1 MKTIIDADYTHRK
14 IVCKN
19 FEIKILEKCNGLY
32 VQSNILLLAD
42 VFASFRNI
50 CLERYK
56 LDPARFLTAPGLAWK
71 ADLKNTKV
79 KLDFLT
85 GIDMLLMVQKG
96 IR

>member
-1 MKTIIDADYTHRK
+1 M
-14 IVCKN
+14 
-19 FEIKILEKCNGLY
+19 Y

-50 CLERYK
+50 YLERYE

-79 KLDFLT
+79 KLHFLT
-85 GIDMLLMVQKG
+85 GIDMLLMAQKG
-96 IR
+96 IRWRICHAIHRNAKANNK